1 MNNLWLGLL
10 LCSGL
15 LWTTS
20 AIVVAP
26 VPGSNA
32 TYFLAFS
39 NTVRAAATM
48 KIMVKVA
55 NTYADTHL
63 RLELMDYEGLRV
75 QKGQNYVL
83 KPSQGLHSIDFQ
95 FAEHL
100 KRPIYYMYFLRAIG
114 SGGGISFDQFRPL
127 HWRNRQIS
135 VLIQTDKSVYKPGET
150 VRFRALGLYPDMR
163 VSDDEIHISVRDPLY
178 NQIASFWKPGQP
190 AKGEKGWKKK
200 APLVLS
206 NSIQLPKNPRCGWY
220 TVRASIPGGG
230 KKKYFF
236 VHDYDRPDFQ
246 VKIWVPKVDLSDRKV
261 KVRII
266 AKYLIG
272 SPIAGAGS
280 IKVQA
285 TYYHLHYGHRPYILE
300 QKFEL
305 NEKGEAVVFLEMS
318 QIKQVIC
325 TSNSHYRW
333 HCSHSHSLYYVS
345 YRNVRFIA
353 TVQDHNSYR
362 RVIRQKDIRLTSYR
376 SYMKFINTEYRF
388 KPALPYN
395 VYIQDTRSNGKPVKK
410 LFSTTTRLTVEYKVT
425 NKSYCSYYSYYRN
438 PYKTLVNQTLTFDKY
453 TKVASLRIAQ
463 IPEKACF
470 LRMRSSDGQRYSYR
484 YVYPFYS
491 PSQTFMHI
499 EHNKPLDEGR
509 KRRIT
514 VRSNKLF
521 KTFYYSIFSRGD
533 LVLNGTESKYAAT
546 KEASFGFEVTKD
558 MVPVAHIIVFTV
570 TDRREVVGDR
580 LSLPVEYFPYDVQ
593 VKLAASG
600 KGLTTKSVQPGK
612 PLTMTVVSSV
622 KGTEVYVLGRHLQMM
637 TKYNDIKSED
647 ITKALMAH
655 DTSTRYFPYQYKVS
669 DMFRYSGVSV
679 VSNLNVPYNY
689 YYYYLPRHYQ
699 YRRYWYYYYY
709 RVYYYRCR
717 RYRPTPGPPM
727 RDMLMLKTPVVV
739 PEYWLPNPVFW
750 EDINM
755 KKKTSVKRTLTAPD
769 TITQINVTAF
779 AVNRQH
785 GLTLTKY
792 PTQLNVTK
800 TLFATMF
807 LPKRAVRGEVI
818 CFNAIAHN
826 TDSNK
831 THNVT
836 MKLDKSSDYSVVTV
850 TKDANGANKED
861 YSQASVSKELHLPV
875 DGMKAVTF
883 CVRFENIGDIKVRVA
898 VKGVISKW
906 DDVEKTINIK
916 PEGIERSW
924 SYPVLIELTGD
935 KQTFQKTFD
944 VTLPDKVIAN
954 SYTVTFSASGDVLGN
969 AAANLG
975 ELLKRPYGSGA
986 QNMIDMAPNVYVL
999 TYLMATNRVGKLGPK
1014 ARNIMQA
1021 GYNQQMVFQR
1031 YDGSFSAFGNWDR
1044 YGSTWLSAFVLKVFA
1059 QASTL
1064 AGYGL
1069 TVEPD
1074 MMQRAVGFVTEQ
1086 QNMDGTF
1093 RETGAKIHKKLQG
1106 STEENKL
1113 RLTAFTLIALIES
1126 GKFFMDPSM
1135 FVAANRVAEARTKS
1149 KVYLEGKMYKLTGQ
1163 DPYSTC
1169 IATYALAL
1177 AGSNKTDS
1185 AIERMKSIATTVG
1198 TDTMYWTVPGATQ
1211 EEVVEMTGYGLLAL
1225 MKKNDLA
1232 SAIKVFRW
1240 LNQQQGRFGGF
1251 RSTQATVIALQALSR
1266 MTHLAMQSNAADV
1279 EVKVKV
1285 TKYQDDQV
1293 SQEAKVAIKA
1303 KTAVAVVSADSF
1315 KWPSQHR
1322 PGKVTVTASS
1332 SVPAGKRVFV
1342 MAQVTVDY
1350 SVHQVPSNGLYAT
1363 FRITSYT
1370 AQSFYMQTCVGRY
1383 FTADHDPLY
1392 VAEYSIPTGF
1402 SISRKLSRYGMVSK
1416 AVMTKGKL
1424 ITYHR
1429 GIYFVK
1435 HLLDKYKQ
1443 YSCSYLRL
1451 AMNKGRVAHVRPP
1464 VVRVYNAEN
1473 PKEEIAVGC
1482 TLPDSGVCDIVPTL
1496 CGK

>member
-1 MNNLWLGLL
+1 MM
-10 LCSGL
+10 S
-15 LWTTS
+15 
-20 AIVVAP
+20 
-26 VPGSNA
+26 
-32 TYFLAFS
+32 
-39 NTVRAAATM
+39 
-48 KIMVKVA
+48 
-55 NTYADTHL
+55 
-63 RLELMDYEGLRV
+63 
-75 QKGQNYVL
+75 
-83 KPSQGLHSIDFQ
+83 
-95 FAEHL
+95 
-100 KRPIYYMYFLRAIG
+100 
-114 SGGGISFDQFRPL
+114 
-127 HWRNRQIS
+127 
-135 VLIQTDKSVYKPGET
+135 
-150 VRFRALGLYPDMR
+150 
-163 VSDDEIHISVRDPLY
+163 
-178 NQIASFWKPGQP
+178 
-190 AKGEKGWKKK
+190 
-200 APLVLS
+200 
-206 NSIQLPKNPRCGWY
+206 
-220 TVRASIPGGG
+220 
-230 KKKYFF
+230 
-236 VHDYDRPDFQ
+236 
-246 VKIWVPKVDLSDRKV
+246 
-261 KVRII
+261 
-266 AKYLIG
+266 
-272 SPIAGAGS
+272 
-280 IKVQA
+280 
-285 TYYHLHYGHRPYILE
+285 YH
-300 QKFEL
+300 
-305 NEKGEAVVFLEMS
+305 V
-318 QIKQVIC
+318 
-325 TSNSHYRW
+325 
-333 HCSHSHSLYYVS
+333 
-345 YRNVRFIA
+345 
-353 TVQDHNSYR
+353 
-362 RVIRQKDIRLTSYR
+362 
-376 SYMKFINTEYRF
+376 
-388 KPALPYN
+388 
-395 VYIQDTRSNGKPVKK
+395 
-410 LFSTTTRLTVEYKVT
+410 
-425 NKSYCSYYSYYRN
+425 
-438 PYKTLVNQTLTFDKY
+438 
-453 TKVASLRIAQ
+453 
-463 IPEKACF
+463 
-470 LRMRSSDGQRYSYR
+470 
-484 YVYPFYS
+484 
-491 PSQTFMHI
+491 
-499 EHNKPLDEGR
+499 GR
-509 KRRIT
+509 KLWSQYT
-514 VRSNKLF
+514 LAYVE
-521 KTFYYSIFSRGD
+521 
-533 LVLNGTESKYAAT
+533 GTDDDT
-546 KEASFGFEVTKD
+546 LHVD
-558 MVPVAHIIVFTV
+558 V
-570 TDRREVVGDR
+570 DR
-580 LSLPVEYFPYDVQ
+580 
-593 VKLAASG
+593 
-600 KGLTTKSVQPGK
+600 
-612 PLTMTVVSSV
+612 
-622 KGTEVYVLGRHLQMM
+622 
-637 TKYNDIKSED
+637 
-647 ITKALMAH
+647 
-655 DTSTRYFPYQYKVS
+655 
-669 DMFRYSGVSV
+669 
-679 VSNLNVPYNY
+679 
-689 YYYYLPRHYQ
+689 
-699 YRRYWYYYYY
+699 
-709 RVYYYRCR
+709 
-717 RYRPTPGPPM
+717 
-727 RDMLMLKTPVVV
+727 
-739 PEYWLPNPVFW
+739 
-750 EDINM
+750 
-755 KKKTSVKRTLTAPD
+755 KTSVKRTLTAPD

-800 TLFATMF
+800 ALFATMF

-836 MKLDKSSDYSVVTV
+836 MKLAKSSDYSVVTV

-898 VKGVISKW
+898 VKGVIANW

-954 SYTVTFSASGDVLGN
+954 SYTVSFSASGDVLGN

-986 QNMIDMAPNVYVL
+986 QNMIHMAPNVYVL

-1126 GKFFMDPSM
+1126 GKFFMDPAM

-1285 TKYQDDQV
+1285 NKYQDDQV

-1315 KWPSQHR
+1315 QWPSQHR

-1342 MAQVTVDY
+1342 VAQVTVDY

-1363 FRITSYT
+1363 FQITSYT
-1370 AQSFYMQTCVGRY
+1370 AHSFYMQTCVGRY

-1402 SISRKLSRYGMVSK
+1402 SIDRKLSRYGMVSK
-1416 AVMTKGKL
+1416 AVMRKGKL

-1435 HLLDKYKQ
+1435 HLLDKYKH

-1482 TLPDSGVCDIVPTL
+1482 TLPDSGVCDICPPVPFSVPFSVPLSPSVSPSVSPSPLQCPLLPFSVPFSPFSVPFSPFSVPFSPFSVPFSPFSVCFSPSVSLSPFQCLLFPIMSPYPLQCPLLSIGVPFFRSVSPSPLQCPIQCALQCPIQCALQCPLQCPIQCALQCPLLPFSVPFSPFSVPFSVPFSPSVSPSPPSVSLSPLQCPFLPFSVPFSPFSVPFSPFSVPFSPSMSLSPFSVPFSPFSVPFSPFSVPFSPSMSLSPFSVPFSPFSVPFSSSVSPSPLQCPLLPFNVPFSVPFLPFSIPFNVPCSPSVSPFLSSVPFPFQLRCTVAIRSSL
-1496 CGK
+1496 H

>member
-1 MNNLWLGLL
+1 
-10 LCSGL
+10 
-15 LWTTS
+15 
-20 AIVVAP
+20 
-26 VPGSNA
+26 
-32 TYFLAFS
+32 
-39 NTVRAAATM
+39 
-48 KIMVKVA
+48 
-55 NTYADTHL
+55 
-63 RLELMDYEGLRV
+63 
-75 QKGQNYVL
+75 
-83 KPSQGLHSIDFQ
+83 
-95 FAEHL
+95 
-100 KRPIYYMYFLRAIG
+100 
-114 SGGGISFDQFRPL
+114 
-127 HWRNRQIS
+127 
-135 VLIQTDKSVYKPGET
+135 
-150 VRFRALGLYPDMR
+150 MR
-163 VSDDEIHISVRDPLY
+163 
-178 NQIASFWKPGQP
+178 
-190 AKGEKGWKKK
+190 
-200 APLVLS
+200 
-206 NSIQLPKNPRCGWY
+206 
-220 TVRASIPGGG
+220 
-230 KKKYFF
+230 
-236 VHDYDRPDFQ
+236 
-246 VKIWVPKVDLSDRKV
+246 
-261 KVRII
+261 
-266 AKYLIG
+266 
-272 SPIAGAGS
+272 
-280 IKVQA
+280 
-285 TYYHLHYGHRPYILE
+285 
-300 QKFEL
+300 
-305 NEKGEAVVFLEMS
+305 
-318 QIKQVIC
+318 
-325 TSNSHYRW
+325 
-333 HCSHSHSLYYVS
+333 
-345 YRNVRFIA
+345 
-353 TVQDHNSYR
+353 
-362 RVIRQKDIRLTSYR
+362 
-376 SYMKFINTEYRF
+376 
-388 KPALPYN
+388 
-395 VYIQDTRSNGKPVKK
+395 
-410 LFSTTTRLTVEYKVT
+410 
-425 NKSYCSYYSYYRN
+425 
-438 PYKTLVNQTLTFDKY
+438 
-453 TKVASLRIAQ
+453 
-463 IPEKACF
+463 
-470 LRMRSSDGQRYSYR
+470 
-484 YVYPFYS
+484 
-491 PSQTFMHI
+491 
-499 EHNKPLDEGR
+499 
-509 KRRIT
+509 
-514 VRSNKLF
+514 
-521 KTFYYSIFSRGD
+521 
-533 LVLNGTESKYAAT
+533 
-546 KEASFGFEVTKD
+546 
-558 MVPVAHIIVFTV
+558 
-570 TDRREVVGDR
+570 
-580 LSLPVEYFPYDVQ
+580 
-593 VKLAASG
+593 
-600 KGLTTKSVQPGK
+600 
-612 PLTMTVVSSV
+612 
-622 KGTEVYVLGRHLQMM
+622 
-637 TKYNDIKSED
+637 
-647 ITKALMAH
+647 
-655 DTSTRYFPYQYKVS
+655 
-669 DMFRYSGVSV
+669 
-679 VSNLNVPYNY
+679 
-689 YYYYLPRHYQ
+689 
-699 YRRYWYYYYY
+699 
-709 RVYYYRCR
+709 
-717 RYRPTPGPPM
+717 
-727 RDMLMLKTPVVV
+727 
-739 PEYWLPNPVFW
+739 
-750 EDINM
+750 
-755 KKKTSVKRTLTAPD
+755 KTSVKRTLTAPD
-769 TITQINVTAF
+769 TITKINVTAF

-800 TLFATMF
+800 ALFATMF

-836 MKLDKSSDYSVVTV
+836 MKLAKSSDYSVVTV

-898 VKGVISKW
+898 VKGVIANW

-986 QNMIDMAPNVYVL
+986 QNMIHMAPNVYVL

-1126 GKFFMDPSM
+1126 GKFFMDPAM

-1251 RSTQATVIALQALSR
+1251 HSTQATVIALQALSR

-1315 KWPSQHR
+1315 QWPSQHR

-1363 FRITSYT
+1363 FQITSYT
-1370 AQSFYMQTCVGRY
+1370 AHSFYMQTCVGRY

-1402 SISRKLSRYGMVSK
+1402 SIDRKLSRYGMVSK
-1416 AVMTKGKL
+1416 AVMSKGKL

-1435 HLLDKYKQ
+1435 HLLDKYKH

-1482 TLPDSGVCDIVPTL
+1482 TLPDSGVCDICHLLPFSVPFSPSVSPSVSPFSPSVSPSVSPSPLQCPRKCPLLHFSVPFSPAVSPSPLQCPRQCPLLPFSVPDSVPFFHSVSSSPLQCPLVPFSVPLSPSVSPCPLQCPLLPLQCPLVPFSVPFSPSVSPSVSLSPLQCPLVPFSVPFSPFSVPLSPSVFPSPLQCPLQCPLSPLQCPLL
-1496 CGK
+1496 CPFLHFSVPFSPAVSPSPLQCPCQCPLLPFSVPVSVLFSHSVSPSPLQCPLLPLSVPLSPSVSPCPLQCPLVLFSVPCSPSVSPCRLQCSLLPFSVPFSVPLSPSMSPAPLQCPLSPLVSPSSLQCPLVPFSVFFSVPFSPSVTPSPLQCPLVPFSVPFSVPFPHSMSPAPLQCPLSSPVSPFLSNCAALWRYALVSIED